1 MESHILVIDQ
11 GTTSTRSIVFDRAF
25 VPVATAQREFPQHF
39 PHPGW
44 VEHDPRDLWETS
56 LATLREAL
64 TKAGLAASDI
74 AAIGLTNQRETVVIW
89 DRETGAPIAPAIVW
103 QDRRTAEVC
112 NSLNAEGC
120 EALVSERSGLLID
133 PYFSATKIAWL
144 LDNVPGARA
153 RAERGDLAFGTVDS
167 FLLWQLTGG
176 AVHATDVT
184 NASRTMLFDITAGAW
199 DAELLRLFRVPE
211 ALLPEVRDT
220 AGLFGTTAKGWLGR
234 EVPVLAMVGD
244 QQASLVGQA
253 CFAPGLAKVTYG
265 TGAFML
271 LNTGEVRPRSRHR
284 LLTTIAYQWDG
295 TRAYALEGAIFSAGS
310 TVQWLRDSLGIIST
324 AAESTAL
331 AAQADESQPV
341 YLVPAFVGLGAPHWR
356 SDARATLSG
365 LTRGTTR
372 REIARAAL
380 ESVGYQTLDLLDAMR
395 ADMAHAGLARTEAV
409 LRVDGGMSDSDF
421 TMQFIADILA
431 LPVDRPQV
439 RETTALG
446 AAFLAGWRAGLY
458 GGPEAFAANWH
469 LDRRFTPQMAADR
482 RDGKIKGWQAAV
494 AQTLHLPH

>member
-1 MESHILVIDQ
+1 METHIAVIDQ
-11 GTTSTRSIVFDRAF
+11 GTTSTRSIVFDRDF
-25 VPVATAQREFPQHF
+25 VPVATAQQEFPQHF

-56 LATLREAL
+56 LSTLRAAL
-64 TKAGLAASDI
+64 TKAGLSAFDI
-74 AAIGLTNQRETVVIW
+74 AAIGITNQRETVVIW
-89 DRETGAPIAPAIVW
+89 DRETGEPIAPAIVW
-103 QDRRTAEVC
+103 QDRRTADLC
-112 NSLNAEGC
+112 TRLNAEGC
-120 EALVSERSGLLID
+120 GALVSERSGLLID

-144 LDNVPGARA
+144 LDGVPGARA
-153 RAERGDLAFGTVDS
+153 RAERGELAFGTVDC

-184 NASRTMLFDITAGAW
+184 NASRTLLFDIEAGAW
-199 DAELLRLFRVPE
+199 DGDLLRLFRVPE
-211 ALLPEVRDT
+211 ALLPQVRDT
-220 AGLFGTTAKGWLGR
+220 AGPFGMTTKALLGR
-234 EVPVLAMVGD
+234 EVPVLALVGD
-244 QQASLVGQA
+244 QQASLIGQA

-295 TRAYALEGAIFSAGS
+295 VRAYALEGAIFSAGS
-310 TVQWLRDSLGIIST
+310 TVQWLRDSLGIIAT
-324 AAESTAL
+324 AAESSAL
-331 AAQADESQPV
+331 AAQADENQPV

-395 ADMAHAGLARTEAV
+395 ADMANAGIERTEAV
-409 LRVDGGMSDSDF
+409 LRVDGGMSDSDW
-421 TMQFIADILA
+421 TLQFIADILG

-469 LDRRFTPQMAADR
+469 LDRRFTPQMAGDLRAR
-482 RDGKIKGWQAAV
+482 KIKGWQTAV
-494 AQTLHLPH
+494 AQALHVPD

>member
-1 MESHILVIDQ
+1 METHILVIDQ

-64 TKAGLAASDI
+64 TKAGLSASDI
-74 AAIGLTNQRETVVIW
+74 AAIGIANQRETVVIW
-89 DRETGAPIAPAIVW
+89 DRRTGEPIAPAIVW

-112 NSLNAEGC
+112 NTLNADGC

-144 LDNVPGARA
+144 LDHVPGARA
-153 RAERGDLAFGTVDS
+153 RAERGDLAFGTVDC

-184 NASRTMLFDITAGAW
+184 NASRTLLFDISAGAW
-199 DAELLRLFRVPE
+199 DADLLRLFRVPE

-220 AGLFGTTAKGWLGR
+220 AGSFGVTSKALLGR
-234 EVPVLAMVGD
+234 ELPVLALVGD
-244 QQASLVGQA
+244 QQASLIGQA

-271 LNTGEVRPRSRHR
+271 LNTGAARPRSRHR

-295 TRAYALEGAIFSAGS
+295 ARAYALEGAIFSAGS
-310 TVQWLRDSLGIIST
+310 TVQWLRDSLGIIAT
-324 AAESTAL
+324 AAESTAQ
-331 AAQADESQPV
+331 AAQAHESQPV

-380 ESVGYQTLDLLDAMR
+380 ESVGYQTRDLLDAMR
-395 ADMAHAGLARTEAV
+395 ADMAQSGLDGAEGV
-409 LRVDGGMSDSDF
+409 LRVDGGMSDSDW
-421 TMQFIADILA
+421 TMQFIADILG
-431 LPVDRPQV
+431 LPVDRPRV

-458 GGPEAFAANWH
+458 GGPDAFAANWH
-469 LDRRFTPQMAADR
+469 LDRRFAPQMTEAVRAS
-482 RDGKIKGWQAAV
+482 KLKGWQAAV
-494 AQTLHLPH
+494 ARALHVVD